1 MAATRN
7 ERSERRA
14 RPIGRAGS
22 FSDRSLSISISNS
35 IALLNWNIPTGISI
49 CSLTLYLLHM
59 FLYSI
64 RNIFYSIRNIFYS
77 IRNNYSRG
85 NIPYGII
92 IPGGIFFYSIRN
104 NYSRGNIFY
113 SKRNIIP
120 GGIFRLEYFF
130 IPNGILFHTEYFF
143 IPNGILFQGEY
154 SIRNIFLFQTEY
166 YSKGNIPYG
175 IFFYSMRNIIPRGI
189 FSFGKKGGR
198 KMSSPL
204 EIFSP
209 LSDPIRPHALEYR
222 AEPKR

>member
-1 MAATRN
+1 MTRS

-35 IALLNWNIPTGISI
+35 IALLNWNIPTGMSI

-64 RNIFYSIRNIFYS
+64 RNILYSIRNIFYS
-77 IRNNYSRG
+77 IRNNYSKR

-104 NYSRGNIFY
+104 NYSIRNIFY
-113 SKRNIIP
+113 SIRNIIP
-120 GGIFRLEYFF
+120 SGIFRMEYFF
-130 IPNGILFHTEYFF
+130 IPYGILFQAEYFLFHTEY
-143 IPNGILFQGEY
+143 
-154 SIRNIFLFQTEY
+154 
-166 YSKGNIPYG
+166 YSKRNIPYG
-175 IFFYSMRNIIPRGI
+175 IFFYSIRNIIPSGI
-189 FSFGKKGGR
+189 FSLGKKGGR
-198 KMSSPL
+198 KMPSPL

-209 LSDPIRPHALEYR
+209 LSDPIRLHALEYR

>member
-1 MAATRN
+1 MTRN

-64 RNIFYSIRNIFYS
+64 RNIFYSIRN
-77 IRNNYSRG
+77 NYSRG

-92 IPGGIFFYSIRN
+92 IPRGIFFYSKRN

-120 GGIFRLEYFF
+120 RGI
-130 IPNGILFHTEYFF
+130 FHTEYFF
-143 IPNGILFQGEY
+143 IPNGI
-154 SIRNIFLFQTEY
+154 I
-166 YSKGNIPYG
+166 IPGG
-175 IFFYSMRNIIPRGI
+175 IFFYSKRNIIPRGI
-189 FSFGKKGGR
+189 FHTEYFLFHAKYYSKGN
-198 KMSSPL
+198 
-204 EIFSP
+204 IFV
-209 LSDPIRPHALEYR
+209 RQ
-222 AEPKR
+222 KRGPEDVQPP

>member
-1 MAATRN
+1 MTRS

-35 IALLNWNIPTGISI
+35 IAPLNWNIPTGMSI

-77 IRNNYSRG
+77 PWNNYSIR

-104 NYSRGNIFY
+104 NYSIRNIFY
-113 SKRNIIP
+113 SIRNIIP
-120 GGIFRLEYFF
+120 SGI
-130 IPNGILFHTEYFF
+130 FHTEYFF
-143 IPNGILFQGEY
+143 IPYGILFQAEYFFIPYGIIFQAEY
-154 SIRNIFLFQTEY
+154 SIRNI
-166 YSKGNIPYG
+166 IP
-175 IFFYSMRNIIPRGI
+175 SGI
-189 FSFGKKGGR
+189 FSLGKKGGR
-198 KMSSPL
+198 KMPSPL

-209 LSDPIRPHALEYR
+209 LSDPIRLHALEYR

>member
-1 MAATRN
+1 MK
-7 ERSERRA
+7 RSERRA
-14 RPIGRAGS
+14 RRRSRRAGS

-77 IRNNYSRG
+77 VWNNYSRG

-120 GGIFRLEYFF
+120 GGIF
-130 IPNGILFHTEYFF
+130 HTEYFF
-143 IPNGILFQGEY
+143 IPYGILFQREYFFIPYGILFQGEY
-154 SIRNIFLFQTEY
+154 SIRNIFLFHTEY
-166 YSKGNIPYG
+166 YSKGNI
-175 IFFYSMRNIIPRGI
+175 FVRQ
-189 FSFGKKGGR
+189 KGGR

>member
-1 MAATRN
+1 MTRN

-59 FLYSI
+59 FLYSK
-64 RNIFYSIRNIFYS
+64 RNIFYSIRNNFYS

-104 NYSRGNIFY
+104 NYSKRNIFY
-113 SKRNIIP
+113 SKWNIIP
-120 GGIFRLEYFF
+120 RGIFHLEYFF
-130 IPNGILFHTEYFF
+130 IPYGIIIPGGIFF

-154 SIRNIFLFQTEY
+154 SIRNIFLFHTEY
-166 YSKGNIPYG
+166 YSKGNI
-175 IFFYSMRNIIPRGI
+175 FVRQKRG
-189 FSFGKKGGR
+189 
-198 KMSSPL
+198 P
-204 EIFSP
+204 EDVQP
-209 LSDPIRPHALEYR
+209 P
-222 AEPKR
+222 

>member
-1 MAATRN
+1 MSGARPALRADSDVVGELGRQPPHFWPKAMPRSRRRRAGSRRRPESERSERQGAAATRN

-59 FLYSI
+59 FFYSI

-113 SKRNIIP
+113 SIRNIIP
-120 GGIFRLEYFF
+120 RGI
-130 IPNGILFHTEYFF
+130 FHTEYF
-143 IPNGILFQGEY
+143 LFH
-154 SIRNIFLFQTEY
+154 TEY
-166 YSKGNIPYG
+166 YSKGNI
-175 IFFYSMRNIIPRGI
+175 FLFHT
-189 FSFGKKGGR
+189 
-198 KMSSPL
+198 
-204 EIFSP
+204 E
-209 LSDPIRPHALEYR
+209 
-222 AEPKR
+222 

>member
-1 MAATRN
+1 MTRS

-92 IPGGIFFYSIRN
+92 IPGGMFFYSKRN

-120 GGIFRLEYFF
+120 RGI
-130 IPNGILFHTEYFF
+130 FHTEYFF
-143 IPNGILFQGEY
+143 
-154 SIRNIFLFQTEY
+154 
-166 YSKGNIPYG
+166 
-175 IFFYSMRNIIPRGI
+175 SMRNIIPRGI